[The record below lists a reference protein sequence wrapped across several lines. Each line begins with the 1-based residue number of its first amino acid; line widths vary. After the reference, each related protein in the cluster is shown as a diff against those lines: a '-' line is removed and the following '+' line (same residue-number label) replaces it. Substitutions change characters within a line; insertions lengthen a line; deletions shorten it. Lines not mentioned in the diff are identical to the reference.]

1 MNPEIEVQP
10 LARKERKRTFV
21 LMILVFLIA
30 IPFLYMYA
38 TGYRFDI
45 TKPTSIISTGGLYV
59 AVDVP
64 EVDLFINDDL
74 VTGARTF
81 RNDFY
86 VQQLDIETHRVH
98 VQKAGYHTWVK
109 ELPVS
114 ERLVTEV
121 KAFNLPEV
129 PQVRVISGWVTATG
143 SAVVSEDITNAS
155 TTNPFVA
162 TTTKKLLSFEK
173 NNEFVNLRSLFATTS
188 TSTNTSS
195 AVEEIR
201 DLILGSNATTTEDG
215 LQELSTTTKR
225 TDDVRLFEIGE
236 DVYVRWEGPFERM
249 PYYYCA
255 EEFERYSSTTASSSL
270 LKDVVDTD
278 LEEVN
283 VPDDVMVL
291 HPVQAILEEEEC
303 DPTIKIDR
311 KWQTVHDFDFLPG
324 SEDFVILVLDDGVY
338 VVEVDDRAWQN
349 VQPLFMGEN
358 LEMRIERGDI
368 YLYDGTLIY
377 QVFLEIEEA

>member
-59 AVDVP
+59 AVDVA

-98 VQKAGYHTWVK
+98 VQKEGYHTWVK
-109 ELPVS
+109 ELPIS

-121 KAFNLPEV
+121 KAFNLPET
-129 PQVRVISGWVTATG
+129 PQVRVISEWVSATG
-143 SAVVSEDITNAS
+143 SAVVSEDISYAS
-155 TTNPFVA
+155 TTNPIVA
-162 TTTKKLLSFEK
+162 TTTQKLLNFEK
-173 NNEFVNLRSLFATTS
+173 NSEFINLIALFATTS
-188 TSTNTSS
+188 TSTNANS

-201 DLILGSNATTTEDG
+201 DLILGGDATTTEDG
-215 LQELSTTTKR
+215 VTERATTTKR
-225 TDDVRLFEIGE
+225 TDDVRLFQVDE
-236 DVYVRWEGPFERM
+236 DIFVRWEGPFERM

-255 EEFERYSSTTASSSL
+255 EEFERYSSSTATSSVL
-270 LKDVVDTD
+270 EDILDPD
-278 LEEVN
+278 LEEID

-291 HPVQAILEEEEC
+291 HPVQAILEDEEC

-349 VQPLFMGEN
+349 VQPLFMGEG

-368 YLYDGTLIY
+368 YIYDGTLIY
-377 QVFLEIEEA
+377 QVFLEIEEE